1 MAATTRSQKSK
12 PMATLD
18 IDSMSQLLKSELK
31 SSIHEVMEEIK
42 TLGNKFD
49 YLKSSLNK
57 VTETANKA
65 HENASEA
72 KVVVNA
78 VDSRVSNL
86 ERALEVSLTEQAKL
100 HEKTLYLE
108 SYSRRL
114 NLKFEGIAEKKSED
128 CTQIICDTLDKMDL
142 DSDNIDISR
151 VHRIGSFNHKS
162 KTQRP
167 RQLIVQFVNF
177 GGRESVWNK
186 RSTLAGSNIWIKEDY
201 PRDIEERRKILWPY
215 ARAARMGDP
224 RNPKGRISVS
234 LKMDKLMINN
244 QAFTTENI
252 DNVPEY
258 VKSRVEN
265 PPSTIKMND
274 VTIFF
279 TKSSPFSNF
288 HRCEFEIDDVKF
300 SSVEQYL
307 CHKKALMFDSAEA
320 AQEVLEIDDPKSQK
334 DRVKQLANFDEHRW
348 SSEAGS
354 VLKPALLAK
363 FSQNHLLGDVL
374 LDTDDTV
381 MGEAS

>member
-1 MAATTRSQKSK
+1 
-12 PMATLD
+12 
-18 IDSMSQLLKSELK
+18 
-31 SSIHEVMEEIK
+31 MEEIK

-49 YLKSSLNK
+49 DLKSSLNQ

-65 HENASEA
+65 HEIASEA

-100 HEKTLYLE
+100 HEKTRYLE

-114 NLKFEGIAEKKSED
+114 NLKFEGIAEKKGED

-142 DSDNIDISR
+142 DSDDIDISR
-151 VHRIGSFNHKS
+151 VHRIGSFNHKL

-186 RSTLAGSNIWIKEDY
+186 RSTWRVPTYGSKY
-201 PRDIEERRKILWPY
+201 
-215 ARAARMGDP
+215 
-224 RNPKGRISVS
+224 
-234 LKMDKLMINN
+234 N
-244 QAFTTENI
+244 QTFTTENI

-258 VKSRVEN
+258 VKSRVGN

-334 DRVKQLANFDEHRW
+334 DRVKKLANFDEHRW

-354 VLKPALLAK
+354 VLKPAQLAK

-374 LDTDDTV
+374 LDTDDTI
-381 MGEAS
+381 MGEASSRDLLFGIGLSLQNPNMLKTSRWRGENLQGQTLMEIRSILAAKKSESV